1 MCGRYELHA
10 HPAAIALAFA
20 LDLPPDIVPR
30 YNIAPTQQVPIVRER
45 DGKRQL
51 TLVRWGLVPFFAKD
65 PSIGS
70 RMINARAETVATAPS
85 YRLPFKKS
93 RCLVP
98 ASGFYE
104 WKKLDETG
112 KRKQPYHLGMRDE
125 SVFAFAGLWTRW
137 KPKEGGEPLD
147 TCVIITTEPN
157 ELAATVHNRMP
168 VIIAPE
174 DYARRL
180 DTFAPDATDLLRVLS
195 RRKDGSVSRLDTRQ
209 FAE

>member
-1 MCGRYELHA
+1 
-10 HPAAIALAFA
+10 
-20 LDLPPDIVPR
+20 
-30 YNIAPTQQVPIVRER
+30 
-45 DGKRQL
+45 
-51 TLVRWGLVPFFAKD
+51 
-65 PSIGS
+65 
-70 RMINARAETVATAPS
+70 
-85 YRLPFKKS
+85 LPFKKS

-112 KRKQPYHLGMRDE
+112 KRKQPYHLGMRDQ

-137 KPKEGGEPLD
+137 RSKEGGEPLD

-209 FAE
+209 FAEQRRRRNYRTGRSLKVPFRPKADVHLRRLERATIVS

>member
-1 MCGRYELHA
+1 MCGRYELHT
-10 HPAAIALAFA
+10 HSAAIALAFA
-20 LDLPPDIVPR
+20 LDIAPDISPR
-30 YNIAPTQQVPIVRER
+30 YNIAPTQHVPIVRER
-45 DGKRQL
+45 DGKRELVQ
-51 TLVRWGLVPFFAKD
+51 VRWGLVPFFAKD

-93 RCLVP
+93 RCLIP

-112 KRKQPYHLGMRDE
+112 KRKQPYHLGMRDQ

-137 KPKEGGEPLD
+137 RSKEGGEPLD